1 MEETEGKHMQL
12 LVGRHMK
19 AINHFIFLLRKK
31 ADGGAYG
38 KELAKRIRE
47 TSIAWT
53 NITKSIVHAHL

>member
-1 MEETEGKHMQL
+1 MQL